1 MGKAIDFSNE
11 DRILTD
17 RFEDALVFAFRL
29 HIDQKRKSSNVPY
42 IAHLLSVTA
51 IVLENGGDE
60 NEAIAAL
67 LHDAVEDQGGQMVL
81 KDIQTRYGEDVAEI
95 VLSCSDTDT
104 FPKPPWRDR
113 KEYYLAHLNNA
124 SDSARL
130 VSLAD
135 KIHNLRDILRTYRI
149 EGENTWKRFRGGK
162 DGTLWYYHSLVNI
175 FEKSG
180 TDFLTNELRRVYDE
194 LINLVAQSELN
205 SKL

>member
-1 MGKAIDFSNE
+1 MKKSSNQKNV
-11 DRILTD
+11 DRILTN

-29 HIDQKRKSSNVPY
+29 HIDQTRKSSSVPY
-42 IAHLLSVTA
+42 IAHLLSVAA

-81 KDIQTRYGEDVAEI
+81 SEIESRFGSEVAEI

-104 FPKPPWRDR
+104 FPKPPWRER
-113 KEYYLAHLNNA
+113 KEFYLAHLQEA
-124 SDSARL
+124 SDGARL

-135 KIHNLRDILRTYRI
+135 KTHNLRDILRTYRK

-162 DGTLWYYHSLVNI
+162 DGTLWYYQSLVSI

-180 TDFLTNELRRVYDE
+180 DDFLTGELRRVYDE
-194 LINLVAQSELN
+194 LIDLIVQSELN
-205 SKL
+205 STH